1 MLRFFMLHK
10 RPDGLYTS
18 KKIIYVESEG
28 IYISCWN
35 CWNYLK
41 SHLRETGEREKGRS
55 SSDFIHNL
63 INRTISNPRVIS
75 ICNYQL

>member
-10 RPDGLYTS
+10 RPGGLYTS

-41 SHLRETGEREKGRS
+41 SHLRETGEREKGRKGEAHPTL
-55 SSDFIHNL
+55 FITSL
-63 INRTISNPRVIS
+63 IAQFQI
-75 ICNYQL
+75 QE

>member
-1 MLRFFMLHK
+1 MLHK

-41 SHLRETGEREKGRS
+41 VILGRPGKGRKGEAHPTL
-55 SSDFIHNL
+55 FITSL
-63 INRTISNPRVIS
+63 IAQFQI
-75 ICNYQL
+75 QE